1 MKRLKECLELSILQN
16 LSVFEKIRLFM
27 IMIIVIMCIPFYYI
41 CKTLKNK

>member
-1 MKRLKECLELSILQN
+1 MKRLEECLELSVLQN
-16 LSVFEKIRLFM
+16 LNVFARVKLYI